1 MKSPVVTHGIT
12 NQFVPIC
19 KRKKYVRTSRKARHA
34 HPS

>member
-1 MKSPVVTHGIT
+1 MKSPVVTPGIT

-19 KRKKYVRTSRKARHA
+19 KRKKYVRTAMETRNA